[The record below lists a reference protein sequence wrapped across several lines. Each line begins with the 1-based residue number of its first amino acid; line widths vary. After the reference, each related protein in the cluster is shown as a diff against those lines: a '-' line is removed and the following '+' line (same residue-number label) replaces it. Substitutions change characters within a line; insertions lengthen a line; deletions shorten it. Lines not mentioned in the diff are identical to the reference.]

1 MTDSAAS
8 KAKAKTT
15 TKSKAAP
22 KKTATT
28 TKKATTAKKAP
39 AAKKTSTTK
48 KSAAA
53 PAKRAKATTKA
64 AAPAKQAVSGEIS
77 SFDDSSGTGYVAV
90 GGEWF
95 PLDLSKVEFG
105 DDHFVN
111 WKPGRKVLATIDDN
125 RVESICVDDE
135 YSAD

>member
-1 MTDSAAS
+1 MTDPAAP
-8 KAKAKTT
+8 KGKAKTR

-22 KKTATT
+22 KKTAAT
-28 TKKATTAKKAP
+28 TKKTGATKKAATAKKTAAP
-39 AAKKTSTTK
+39 KAKAATK
-48 KSAAA
+48 AATEAAA
-53 PAKRAKATTKA
+53 P
-64 AAPAKQAVSGEIS
+64 PKQPVSGEIS

-135 YSAD
+135 YSSD

>member
-1 MTDSAAS
+1 VTDSAAS

-15 TKSKAAP
+15 SKSKAAP
-22 KKTATT
+22 KKTAAT

-39 AAKKTSTTK
+39 ASKKAVTAKKA
-48 KSAAA
+48 SAPKA
-53 PAKRAKATTKA
+53 RATTKA
-64 AAPAKQAVSGEIS
+64 AAPVKQAVSGEIS

-90 GGEWF
+90 GDEWF

-111 WKPGRKVLATIDDN
+111 WKPGRKVLATIDHD

-135 YSAD
+135 YSSD